1 MGINYVTQ
9 QGLTV
14 AQVVRATFSSTD
26 WLTMIAIGD
35 AESNFEP
42 NLVNNLSG
50 ATGIWQIEPGVW
62 AGYIQ
67 ATYGVSGYTAIQQWL
82 MNVENNARIALHI
95 LQTQGLSAW
104 AGDGYPAYLGL
115 AQTLLNKTAPASA
128 AAVITAQTFSVSGSA
143 HVTTGGRI
151 VGSVQLHGS
160 GGAIPYRVTMAVSP
174 SYGSSDPTS
183 TTATG
188 TVPAN
193 QTITVTQSLIAPLPS
208 PEILRSEQQRQPG
221 PVTFPYDVSWVIED
235 TRTGATKTIAG
246 GSRLALTVY

>member
-1 MGINYVTQ
+1 MGITYVTQ

-14 AQVVRATFSSTD
+14 AQVVRATFPSAD

-35 AESNFEP
+35 AESDFEP
-42 NLVNNLSG
+42 NLVNNVSG
-50 ATGIWQIEPGVW
+50 ATGIWQIEPSVW

-67 ATYGVSGYTAIQQWL
+67 ATYGIAGYTAVQQWL
-82 MNVENNARIALHI
+82 MNVQNNARIALHI

-104 AGDGYPAYLGL
+104 AGDGYPSYLGL
-115 AQTLLNKTAPASA
+115 AQTLIDKTAPQT
-128 AAVITAQTFSVSGSA
+128 AAVITAQSFGVSGSA

-151 VGSVQLHGS
+151 VGAVQLQGS

-174 SYGSSDPTS
+174 SYGTSYPTS
-183 TTATG
+183 TTTTG
-188 TVPAN
+188 TAPAN

-221 PVTFPYDVSWVIED
+221 PVTFPYDVTWTVED
-235 TRTGATKTIAG
+235 TRTGATKTIPG